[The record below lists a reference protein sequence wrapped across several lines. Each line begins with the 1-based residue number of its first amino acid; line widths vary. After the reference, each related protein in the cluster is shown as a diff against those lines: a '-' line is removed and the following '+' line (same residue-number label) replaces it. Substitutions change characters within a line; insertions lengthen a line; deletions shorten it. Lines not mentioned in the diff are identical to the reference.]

1 MSEPHGFEVCGRTA
15 DGIRLSVSGDVD
27 LAAAPHLLEGILE
40 AGRSCAPGQHVILDL
55 GGVTFI
61 DSSGLALLV
70 DAHRRI
76 AAEDQVLL
84 LGEVP
89 ERVRRLFQLTGL
101 DQLFRLEAELAEPDR
116 AS

>member
-1 MSEPHGFEVCGRTA
+1 
-15 DGIRLSVSGDVD
+15 LVSGDVD
-27 LAAAPHLLEGILE
+27 LAAAPDLLEQILE
-40 AGRSCAPGQHVILDL
+40 AGRSCAPGEHVILDL
-55 GGVTFI
+55 AGVTFI

-89 ERVRRLFQLTGL
+89 ARVQRLLELTGL
-101 DQLFRLEAELAEPDR
+101 DQLFRLEAELAERNR